1 MIEFDG
7 KGDKVTRLE
16 RWFAKEDKEG
26 KYGRIRD
33 VVEGPDSALYFLT
46 NNTDGSGSPRPGD
59 DKIYRIVPKK

>member
-7 KGDKVTRLE
+7 EGDKVTRRE

-26 KYGRIRD
+26 KYERIRD

-46 NNTDGSGSPRPGD
+46 NNIDGRGLPRPGD
-59 DKIYRIVPKK
+59 DKIYGSVPKK